1 MPRTPLNLASRANKL
16 ELIETEALRKY
27 RRSLNHLVKLT
38 TDAKD
43 ESTRIAAHRVFQE
56 YVVSYWKDEAKEEK
70 KRALLADSKHLPSNI
85 TLALTGL
92 PVNAQVAVAIR
103 DGVSEQHIV
112 DYRQPSDNTALAVLP
127 GPDPTAGEAA
137 EIRPAVLTDTPH
149 PIDFPCNSKEV
160 CDTSSQSVSQDGGG
174 CSEESRQDRAAFAS
188 ASELQPTSGKSSAR
202 SRTKRTQSRSLSGT
216 RSGSTPRSTVGK
228 CEGWRYEEQGRAE
241 CGEIFQKRNWKQL
254 RCDRCRGE
262 LQNATT
268 LAWRNRKNKK
278 TAAVFEQIREN
289 LGE

>member
-1 MPRTPLNLASRANKL
+1 MRVLQDSV
-16 ELIETEALRKY
+16 
-27 RRSLNHLVKLT
+27 VKSWRE
-38 TDAKD
+38 DAKELKKKK
-43 ESTRIAAHRVFQE
+43 ESASGQ
-56 YVVSYWKDEAKEEK
+56 S
-70 KRALLADSKHLPSNI
+70 LPGNI

-92 PVNAQVAVAIR
+92 PVGSTLAI
-103 DGVSEQHIV
+103 GVKTAAENTADNTEEKHSV
-112 DYRQPSDNTALAVLP
+112 VYRQPSDNTALAVLP

-137 EIRPAVLTDTPH
+137 EIRPAVLTNTPH
-149 PIDFPCNSKEV
+149 PIDFPCNSKELCYREPETV
-160 CDTSSQSVSQDGGG
+160 IPCSESSNPATKQLRSQSS
-174 CSEESRQDRAAFAS
+174 SREATGQHS
-188 ASELQPTSGKSSAR
+188 ASSPTRKTR
-202 SRTKRTQSRSLSGT
+202 SRNSTGT

-278 TAAVFEQIREN
+278 TAAVFEVIRDN
-289 LGE
+289 LGS

>member
-1 MPRTPLNLASRANKL
+1 MRVLQDSV
-16 ELIETEALRKY
+16 
-27 RRSLNHLVKLT
+27 VKSWRE
-38 TDAKD
+38 DAKELKKKK
-43 ESTRIAAHRVFQE
+43 ESASGQ
-56 YVVSYWKDEAKEEK
+56 S
-70 KRALLADSKHLPSNI
+70 LPGNI

-92 PVNAQVAVAIR
+92 PVGSTLAI
-103 DGVSEQHIV
+103 GVKTAAENTADNTEEKHSV
-112 DYRQPSDNTALAVLP
+112 VYRQPSDNTALAVLP

-149 PIDFPCNSKEV
+149 REDFPCNSKEV

-228 CEGWRYEEQGRAE
+228 CEGWKYEEQGRAE

-278 TAAVFEQIREN
+278 TAAVFEVIREN
-289 LGE
+289 LNG